1 MKISESAIVKVS
13 VCGIFS
19 RPTFKSEMVTQA
31 LKSEKVKLVDKKN
44 NWFKVY
50 LVKDGY
56 TGWIHEMYFSDS
68 KILKQ
73 TFKPEMFTD
82 FPIINKAF
90 SMLGVPYVW
99 GGRSSNGYDCSG
111 LIQTLMDSLGYQF
124 PRDAKDQVKS
134 KYLKEV
140 SLIDSLE
147 SDIVFFEEN
156 SIVTHVG
163 ILISKPKFSK
173 NSSGYKFYIIHS
185 SGTVK
190 ISELIIDRDMYAI
203 IDDKSNEVKLHKI
216 MRFYSNE

>member
-1 MKISESAIVKVS
+1 
-13 VCGIFS
+13 
-19 RPTFKSEMVTQA
+19 
-31 LKSEKVKLVDKKN
+31 
-44 NWFKVY
+44 
-50 LVKDGY
+50 
-56 TGWIHEMYFSDS
+56 MYFSDS

-124 PRDAKDQVKS
+124 PRDTKDQVKS